1 MTVRS
6 TMKSYCKIIQ
16 LGEDGVANIEFK
28 DTLGNLLKCNFISVD
43 CRSQGLADLGYYVV
57 QPSGVYQSTA
67 SSLDILAAAS
77 ATGNHTLSGLGGVV
91 GTADGSVEM
100 SLGSNDSATGMILW
114 NKLVAGPANIPEGA
128 SKSTTFIITYGN
140 MKQANP
146 KRDQDGNFYPP
157 GV

>member
-6 TMKSYCKIIQ
+6 TMKSYCKIIK
-16 LGEDGVANIEFK
+16 LAEGGHANIEFK

-43 CRSQGLADLGYYVV
+43 CRSNGGNDVGFFVA

-67 SSLDILAAAS
+67 SSVSIVIAAS
-77 ATGNHTLSGLGGVV
+77 AAGDHTLSGLGGVV

-114 NKLVAGPANIPEGA
+114 NKLEGTSA
-128 SKSTTFIITYGN
+128 LLTTFIITYGN